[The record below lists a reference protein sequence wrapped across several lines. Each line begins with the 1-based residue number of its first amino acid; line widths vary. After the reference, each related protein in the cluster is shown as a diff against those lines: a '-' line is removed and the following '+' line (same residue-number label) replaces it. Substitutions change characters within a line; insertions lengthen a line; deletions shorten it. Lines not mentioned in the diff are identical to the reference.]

1 MTNMTN
7 ANLNDTTVPD
17 DTALVIGGL
26 VNAADSLTKKV
37 ISAYRYD
44 VVYQKN
50 LAILRTFDCK
60 HLEAAAVFLG
70 GNPGSKADKTKRYQN
85 RTTLADWLIMRLESL
100 FPCECEGCNEKYCVK
115 LGVNPP
121 VRCFLCNQGSH
132 DCEAMSGSV
141 GTKPGSTWLCKPCRD
156 KNNRIEPFDTETS
169 TDDADQ
175 SDAEFEVKISP
186 KTGRSGKKTTKTK
199 KRKSNGGKED
209 QPNQEDDM
217 VTPVGGVQV
226 LTNIS
231 TGENVS
237 EQVVEELDNKISKPA
252 NKFKN
257 VCERYLLRD
266 CPHGAK
272 GDKLIDGN
280 SCRKEHPKMCM
291 RFSQY
296 GTTRNHGCNKGN
308 QCPYI
313 HPPLCK
319 DSELTRVCTN
329 LDCKKTHLKF
339 TRRAE
344 DKSFAQSAPTK
355 AEKAVADTP
364 SSRESSK
371 KVKKK
376 KKSGQG
382 KNAMV
387 ADPSPPTLTDTRTME
402 DFLIVMMGSLRDDI
416 FQKMNLLDKK
426 VDQVNV
432 KVDMSLDSIREEF
445 RGYTPPRP
453 VSLPLTKP
461 EAGTPMTFDVE
472 GALKRFRNFSALTPG
487 V

>member
-17 DTALVIGGL
+17 DTSLVIGGL

-37 ISAYRYD
+37 ISAYRFD

-50 LAILRTFDCK
+50 LEIIRTFDCK
-60 HLEAAAVFLG
+60 HLEAAAMFLG

-156 KNNRIEPFDTETS
+156 KNNRIEPFDTVTS
-169 TDDADQ
+169 VDDANQ
-175 SDAEFEVKISP
+175 SDAEYEEKISP
-186 KTGRSGKKTTKTK
+186 KTGRSGKKATKTK
-199 KRKSNGGKED
+199 KRKSNGGKKD
-209 QPNQEDDM
+209 QPSQEDDM

-226 LTNIS
+226 LVNTNPEETES
-231 TGENVS
+231 ETVKVDAEPRVS
-237 EQVVEELDNKISKPA
+237 KQS

-266 CPHGAK
+266 CPHGTK
-272 GDKLIDGN
+272 GDKLVDGN
-280 SCRKEHPKMCM
+280 TCRKEHPKMCL

-319 DSELTRVCTN
+319 DSELARVCSN
-329 LDCKKTHLKF
+329 KDCKKTHLKF
-339 TRRAE
+339 TRRNE
-344 DKSFAQSAPTK
+344 EKSLSQTPPKKTPKADANAPNSRQKPKKGKKTEGQKGTK
-355 AEKAVADTP
+355 EIDPTPTALADTR
-364 SSRESSK
+364 S
-371 KVKKK
+371 
-376 KKSGQG
+376 
-382 KNAMV
+382 
-387 ADPSPPTLTDTRTME
+387 ME

-416 FQKMNLLDKK
+416 FQKMNSLDKK
-426 VDQVNV
+426 VEQMKL
-432 KVDMSLDSIREEF
+432 KVDLSLDSMREEF

-461 EAGTPMTFDVE
+461 DAGTPMTFDVE